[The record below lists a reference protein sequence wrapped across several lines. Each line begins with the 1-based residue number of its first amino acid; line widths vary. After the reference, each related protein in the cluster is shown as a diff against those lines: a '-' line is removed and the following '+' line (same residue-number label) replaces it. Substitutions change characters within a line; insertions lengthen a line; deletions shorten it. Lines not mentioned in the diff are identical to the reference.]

1 MAFVDQILVFLW
13 VSAFCVQ
20 FLTVVTFQRE
30 EGHNYCL
37 HNSLQEIIFTPI
49 IDLMIFC

>member
-1 MAFVDQILVFLW
+1 MAFVDQILVILW

-20 FLTVVTFQRE
+20 WLTVVTFQRK

-37 HNSLQEIIFTPI
+37 HNSLQYIILTPV